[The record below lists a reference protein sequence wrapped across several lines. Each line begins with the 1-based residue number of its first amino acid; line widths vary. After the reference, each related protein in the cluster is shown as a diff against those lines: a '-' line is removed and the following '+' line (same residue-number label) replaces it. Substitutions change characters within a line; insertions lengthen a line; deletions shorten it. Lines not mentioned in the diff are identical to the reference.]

1 MNALRKNM
9 EQDPPIEKLEDI
21 FLRFPHGRWDEVC
34 LPILQEWN
42 EHNNPS
48 MTLAEL
54 NTFYAGIRVVA
65 WHKTSTLP
73 ESIQKLSEATTLDE
87 LLKTEYP
94 EARFTIEHLFEAGT
108 INMLSA
114 PPNKWKSWVVLHA
127 AIVVA
132 SGENFLGKFK
142 TEKVPVMIVNEED
155 NERLLQE
162 RFNMLMEEPADLP
175 IYLHIGKQIKITEE
189 FVTELIMEAQLKSI
203 GLMIFD
209 SLRSVHEADENSS
222 QEMQKIMDQLKR
234 ISRAGITVL
243 FTHHNR
249 KKPYGG
255 GSKDESG
262 EESRGSSAINA
273 AIHGHLSCEE
283 SKHDEQTYLVIRQQK
298 LKADK
303 KLDPFE
309 IRIEHDKTKAKM
321 SFIYDGKYK
330 DHERLETKTKQAI
343 EQFIE
348 KSPSWVGVK
357 DLIDAKLGG
366 GTIVRAALKMLERGG
381 IVRSLKRKEV
391 EQKGLP
397 VANKEGNHNEKLYF
411 RSELVDVMK
420 NQSELSLGP

>member
-1 MNALRKNM
+1 MTQEL
-9 EQDPPIEKLEDI
+9 PIEKLQNI
-21 FLRFPHGRWDEVC
+21 FRFPPNGWDDLC
-34 LPILQEWN
+34 LPILRDWN
-42 EHNNPS
+42 EHNSPP
-48 MTLAEL
+48 LPPEEL
-54 NTFYAGIRVVA
+54 ESVYRGIKETEMHNRAIVPGSE
-65 WHKTSTLP
+65 HQ
-73 ESIQKLSEATTLDE
+73 ISEAIPLIE
-87 LLKTEYP
+87 LLKTEFP
-94 EARFTIEHLFEAGT
+94 EARFIIEHLFEAGT

-127 AIVVA
+127 AIAVA

-142 TEKVPVMIVNEED
+142 TEKLPVMIVNEED

-162 RFNMLMEEPADLP
+162 RCNMLMEEPADLP
-175 IYLHIGKQIKITEE
+175 IYFHIGKQIKITEE
-189 FVTELIMEAQLKSI
+189 FVTELIAEAQLKSI

-222 QEMQKIMDQLKR
+222 QEMQKIMDQLKQ

-381 IVRSLKRKEV
+381 IVQSLERKEV
-391 EQKGLP
+391 KQKGLP
-397 VANKEGNHNEKLYF
+397 TANNEGNHNERLYF